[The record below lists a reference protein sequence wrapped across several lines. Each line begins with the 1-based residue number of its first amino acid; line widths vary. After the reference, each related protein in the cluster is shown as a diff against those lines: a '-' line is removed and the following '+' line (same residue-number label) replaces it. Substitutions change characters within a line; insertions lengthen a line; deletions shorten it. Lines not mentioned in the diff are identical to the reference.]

1 MALPV
6 GIVVII
12 AMTIFTM
19 AFKVTARP
27 KHWYYHD
34 QTSGSSVNR

>member
-12 AMTIFTM
+12 AATVFTM
-19 AFKVTARP
+19 AFKVTAHP

-34 QTSGSSVNR
+34 RTSGSYVNR